1 MWKSLYV
8 LNYIEHLLILISA
21 ITECVSTFYVS
32 PSLVGIRIRT
42 MSSAIGLKFCV
53 INSGII
59 IKYKSII
66 NKQNKKH
73 NKIVLLAKSKLNS
86 IEVLTSNVFIGSN
99 ISHDEFILIN
109 NVVEEFYD
117 MMEKIKN
124 SNDE

>member
-1 MWKSLYV
+1 MYV

-32 PSLVGIRIRT
+32 PSLVGIHIRT
-42 MSSAIGLKFCV
+42 MSSAIGLKFCA

-59 IKYKSII
+59 IKFKLII
-66 NKQNKKH
+66 KKQNKKN

-109 NVVEEFYD
+109 NVVEEFYG

>member
-1 MWKSLYV
+1 MYV

-32 PSLVGIRIRT
+32 PSLVGIHIRT
-42 MSSAIGLKFCV
+42 MSSAIGLKFCA
-53 INSGII
+53 INLGII
-59 IKYKSII
+59 IKFKLII
-66 NKQNKKH
+66 KKQNKKN

-99 ISHDEFILIN
+99 ISHDKFILIN
-109 NVVEEFYD
+109 NIVEEFYG

>member
-1 MWKSLYV
+1 MYV

-32 PSLVGIRIRT
+32 PSLVGIHIRT
-42 MSSAIGLKFCV
+42 MSSAIGLKFCA

-59 IKYKSII
+59 IKYKLII
-66 NKQNKKH
+66 KKQNKKN

-86 IEVLTSNVFIGSN
+86 IEFLTSNVFIGSN

-109 NVVEEFYD
+109 NVVEEFYG

>member
-1 MWKSLYV
+1 MYV

-32 PSLVGIRIRT
+32 PSLVGIHIRT
-42 MSSAIGLKFCV
+42 MSSAIGLKFCA
-53 INSGII
+53 INLGII
-59 IKYKSII
+59 IKFKLII
-66 NKQNKKH
+66 KKQNKKN

-109 NVVEEFYD
+109 NIVEEFYG

>member
-1 MWKSLYV
+1 MYV

-32 PSLVGIRIRT
+32 PSLVGIHIST
-42 MSSAIGLKFCV
+42 MSSAIGLKFCA

-59 IKYKSII
+59 IKYKLII
-66 NKQNKKH
+66 KKQNKKN

-86 IEVLTSNVFIGSN
+86 IEFLTSNVFIGSN

-109 NVVEEFYD
+109 NVVEEFYG